1 MLPAS
6 AVEETALNPRTTT
19 TTATATP
26 PRLVRATSFD
36 DIEEASETALVVDEE
51 ALHFAEDRLVIGARQ
66 IAALPR
72 LGAVELGEY
81 VGQVRGRIDA
91 VGVLLVQ
98 VAQDGQEGLLRVE
111 VVRLFHQRQ
120 LRVDGALLR

>member
-6 AVEETALNPRTTT
+6 AVVETALDPRTAT

-51 ALHFAEDRLVIGARQ
+51 ALHLTEDRHVIGARQ
-66 IAALPR
+66 IAALSR
-72 LGAVELGEY
+72 LGTVELGEY
-81 VGQVRGRIDA
+81 VGQVRRRIDA
-91 VGVLLVQ
+91 VVVLIGE
-98 VAQDGQEGLLRVE
+98 VAQDGEQRLVAIEI
-111 VVRLFHQRQ
+111 VRLLHERE
-120 LRVDGALLR
+120 